1 MPQPKAGWG
10 KGVYFRLHIPEGIQ
24 FFMVGKSHFIHTQQ
38 TAQEAESGYKGLKSA
53 HVSDTFLPARLQ
65 ILKAP

>member
-1 MPQPKAGWG
+1 
-10 KGVYFRLHIPEGIQ
+10 
-24 FFMVGKSHFIHTQQ
+24 MVGKSHFIHTQQ